1 MDKHSLRNVIIDQRE
16 IQSPS
21 KIIPRTIY
29 KNLVSLTASKE
40 ILILSGI
47 RRCGKSTLLRR
58 LRDES
63 MEKDYCI
70 NFDDDRLVHFK
81 LEDFQTLYELFVE
94 MYGPQKTFYFD
105 EIQNI
110 DHWERFVR
118 RLHDQGNKVLIT
130 GSNASMLSAELG
142 TKLTGRH
149 IEINIYPYS
158 FSEYL
163 DYTDQAE
170 LKTHQLS
177 TVQRG
182 MLKAA
187 FNDYFKEGGLPEYL
201 ESRQIEY
208 LHSLYQN
215 ILYRDIIVRHQIK
228 NYQAMKELVYYLASN
243 LGKECSFNAMKK
255 MLGLSSATTVS
266 DYCAYLQDSFLCFF
280 ISRYDF
286 SLKKQIQHAKK
297 VYFIDQALAVAVGFR
312 FSQDEGRLLENI
324 VFLELKRRGHEIYFH
339 KEKKEC
345 DFILR
350 EGANVCAA
358 IQVTLDLDNPATRER
373 ELAGLL
379 EAMQRY
385 QLTTGII
392 ITNDTFAEQ
401 TITVGEQIYQVQ
413 IIPVWSWLLETSDVK
428 KPEIRRH
435 RVYPDGL

>member
-1 MDKHSLRNVIIDQRE
+1 MDKRNLQNVIIDQRE
-16 IQSPS
+16 INAPS

-29 KNLVSLTASKE
+29 KNLVSLATSKE

-47 RRCGKSTLLRR
+47 RRCGKSVLLRR
-58 LRDES
+58 LRDEFT
-63 MEKDYCI
+63 EKDYCI
-70 NFDDDRLVHFK
+70 NFDDDRLVNFK
-81 LEDFQTLYELFVE
+81 LEDFQTLHELFVE
-94 MYGPQKTFYFD
+94 MYGPQSTFYFD

-110 DHWERFVR
+110 DNWERFVR
-118 RLHDQGNKVLIT
+118 RLHDQGNKVCIT

-163 DYTDQAE
+163 DYKEQTK
-170 LKTHQLS
+170 LKTNKLT
-177 TVQRG
+177 TVQKG

-187 FNDYFKEGGLPEYL
+187 FNDYFKDGGLPEYL
-201 ESRQIEY
+201 ESKQIEY

-228 NYQAMKELVYYLASN
+228 NHQAIKELVYYLASN
-243 LGKECSFNAMKK
+243 IGKECSFNAMKK

-266 DYCAYLQDSFLCFF
+266 DYCGYLQDSFLCFF

-286 SLKKQIQHAKK
+286 SLKKQIQHPKK

-312 FSQDEGRLLENI
+312 FSEDEGRLLENV
-324 VFLELKRRGHEIYFH
+324 VFLELKRRGHDIYFH

-350 EGANVCAA
+350 DGARVSAA
-358 IQVTLDLDNPATRER
+358 IQVATHLENQTTRER

-385 QLTTGII
+385 ELETGII
-392 ITNDTFAEQ
+392 ITKDTFSEE
-401 TITVGEQIYQVQ
+401 TITVDDKTYQVQ
-413 IIPVWSWLLETSDVK
+413 LIPIWSWLLS
-428 KPEIRRH
+428 
-435 RVYPDGL
+435 